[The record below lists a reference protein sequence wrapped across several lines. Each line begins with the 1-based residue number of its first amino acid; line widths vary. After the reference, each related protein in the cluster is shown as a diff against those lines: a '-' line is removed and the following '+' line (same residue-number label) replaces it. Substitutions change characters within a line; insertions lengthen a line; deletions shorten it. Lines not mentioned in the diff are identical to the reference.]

1 MKIFFFLT
9 IISFPEI
16 FSTVQNNSLIDW
28 SADRKLSWDD
38 FKQRPDPSSPNAALT
53 SSIIKYDFGYNNV
66 DGLKFHIH
74 CQFDKEKSWGR
85 SKTDYIL
92 SHEQGHFDIAEIFA
106 RKLNKAFKEYTPA
119 SNIKKDINKIYS
131 DLMHQLQ
138 AMQAQYDKE
147 TNFSINKP
155 QQEEWLKKIKDQLKE
170 LEAYANYSN

>member
-1 MKIFFFLT
+1 MKIFFLLS
-9 IISFPEI
+9 IIFFPKI
-16 FSTVQNNSLIDW
+16 FSPTRNDSLIDW
-28 SADRKLSWDD
+28 SADKKLTWDD
-38 FKQRPDPSSPNAALT
+38 FKQRPDASSPNAALT

-74 CQFDKEKSWGR
+74 CQFDKERSWGR
-85 SKTDYIL
+85 TKTDYIL

-106 RKLNKAFKEYTPA
+106 RKLNKAFKEYTPT

-138 AMQAQYDKE
+138 STQEQYDKE

-170 LEAYANYSN
+170 LEAYMSYNN